1 MIAAYAA
8 LGVDPV
14 EAVAGTLLFRG
25 LRYLVILALGLP
37 SLAFHELAAGP
48 DAGQGSRSAR
58 SRTAL
63 SARRARREISSRSRP
78 ASRPSSTTGRPPTK
92 T

>member
-25 LRYLVILALGLP
+25 LHYLAVLGRGLP

-48 DAGQGSRSAR
+48 RRPAAAAR
-58 SRTAL
+58 TPVRDPD
-63 SARRARREISSRSRP
+63 RRAPEP
-78 ASRPSSTTGRPPTK
+78 L
-92 T
+92 